1 MELRY
6 CTCGHREGMH
16 SARDGGCF
24 EHGCPC
30 THFVQRDYI
39 PCQEARAELL
49 TRAHVPC
56 YADSC
61 MDKLKKAA
69 TKLAIAQSR
78 VEALRAALEDGFVVA
93 CDGPGL
99 QREMAKRLGISDQY
113 VSDIVRGRREISDA
127 VVRKIV
133 EAK

>member
-1 MELRY
+1 MKPITLAEARSLALSATRAVEEGLRAD
-6 CTCGHREGMH
+6 REQ
-16 SARDGGCF
+16 D
-24 EHGCPC
+24 
-30 THFVQRDYI
+30 
-39 PCQEARAELL
+39 ARAELL

-93 CDGPGL
+93 CHGPGL